1 MKVTLSDIA
10 KATGYSINTVSHA
23 LNGKTDI
30 AEKTRAYI
38 CETAK
43 KLGYIANYTASS
55 MRTGK
60 SKTVAVIIPD
70 IKNPY
75 FSVILKCMEKIF
87 FAAGYTIALF
97 NTDENADLER
107 DAINACLGRNIDG
120 IIITPT
126 QKSAQNLVYLREA
139 SVPYV
144 LLGRHFKNISDN
156 YVGHDDIEAGYNA
169 TRHLLELG
177 HKNIAFFNADQDI
190 ICSNERLGGYKTALE
205 EANIHYNENSLIHL
219 SPTAKESEPPII
231 ADFFDEH
238 PECTAVVAFND
249 LIAFL
254 TVKYLQSIGKRVPE
268 DISVVGVDNILGEF
282 SFPFPLTSVDLSI
295 QDIASEAA
303 QLLITLLNSEKR
315 PGPKYIKFKTNLIVR
330 GSTSA
335 PRK

>member
-30 AEKTRAYI
+30 AEKTRSYI
-38 CETAK
+38 CKTAK
-43 KLGYIANYTASS
+43 ELGYIANYTASS

-97 NTDENADLER
+97 NTDESADLER

-126 QKSAQNLVYLREA
+126 QKSAQNLAYLRQA

-144 LLGRHFKNISDN
+144 LLGRHFEGDSDN
-156 YVGHDDIEAGYNA
+156 YVGHDDIAAGYNA

-177 HKNIAFFNADQDI
+177 HKNIAFFNADQNI
-190 ICSNERLGGYKTALE
+190 ICSNERLHGYKTALK
-205 EANIHYNENSLIHL
+205 EANVLYDADSVIHL
-219 SPTAKESEPPII
+219 SPTAKEAETSII
-231 ADFFDEH
+231 AKFFDEH
-238 PECTAVVAFND
+238 PSCTAVVAFND

-254 TVKYLQSIGKRVPE
+254 TAKYLKNIGKCVPE

-282 SFPFPLTSVDLSI
+282 PFPFQLTSVDLSI
-295 QDIASEAA
+295 QDIAFEAA
-303 QLLITLLNSEKR
+303 QLLITLLNSKNR
-315 PGPKYIKFKTNLIVR
+315 PEPQYIKFKTNLVVR
-330 GSTSA
+330 GSTA
-335 PRK
+335 VPKK